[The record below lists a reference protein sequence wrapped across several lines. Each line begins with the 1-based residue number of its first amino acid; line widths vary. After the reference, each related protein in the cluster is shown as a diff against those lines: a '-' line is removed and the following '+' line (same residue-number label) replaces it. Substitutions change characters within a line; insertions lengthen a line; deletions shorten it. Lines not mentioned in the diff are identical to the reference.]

1 MSAINSW
8 RKLKELSW
16 SELMLLMQVL
26 LLLPLTALGIK
37 CFGFR
42 RFYGG
47 MANLSRWKGGTE
59 AEGQSQLLS
68 NLNFIEQ
75 ARAIA
80 KLVEIA
86 SRYGL
91 YKPNC
96 LQKSLLLWWL
106 LQRRGI
112 ETELRIGVRKQEEIL
127 EAHAWVEYQG
137 CVLNDRNDVDQRFA
151 PFAGA
156 ILPVE
161 VKAL

>member
-1 MSAINSW
+1 MLAINSW
-8 RKLKELSW
+8 RKLKSLSW
-16 SELMLLMQVL
+16 SELILLIQAF
-26 LLLPLTALGIK
+26 LLLPLVAFGIK

-42 RFYGG
+42 RLYEKI
-47 MANLSRWKGGTE
+47 ANFSF
-59 AEGQSQLLS
+59 SQTQVEKKDG
-68 NLNFIEQ
+68 IKQ

-80 KLVEIA
+80 KIIEVA

-106 LQRRGI
+106 LQQRNI
-112 ETELRIGVRKQEEIL
+112 VTELRIGVRKKAEVL

-137 CVLNDRNDVDQRFA
+137 CVLNDRSDVDQVFA

-161 VKAL
+161 VKTL

>member
-8 RKLKELSW
+8 RKLKTLSW
-16 SELMLLMQVL
+16 AEVMLLMQAL
-26 LLLPLTALGIK
+26 FLLPLVALGIK
-37 CFGFR
+37 YFGFR
-42 RFYGG
+42 RFYGAI
-47 MANLSRWKGGTE
+47 ANFTPRKDRVQERGGIKE
-59 AEGQSQLLS
+59 
-68 NLNFIEQ
+68 

-96 LQKSLLLWWL
+96 LQKSLLLWWF

-112 ETELRIGVRKQEEIL
+112 ESELRIGVRKKGTLL

-137 CVLNDRNDVDQRFA
+137 SVLNDRNDVDQLFA

-161 VKAL
+161 VKML

>member
-1 MSAINSW
+1 MSAINNW
-8 RKLKELSW
+8 RKLKSLSW
-16 SELMLLMQVL
+16 SELMLLIQAL
-26 LLLPLTALGIK
+26 LLLPLVAFGIK

-42 RFYGG
+42 RFYGSI
-47 MANLSRWKGGTE
+47 ANLNRRKDKGQE
-59 AEGQSQLLS
+59 REGIKS
-68 NLNFIEQ
+68 

-86 SRYGL
+86 SRHGL

-106 LQRRGI
+106 LQRRSI
-112 ETELRIGVRKQEEIL
+112 ESELRIGVRKKGEIL

-151 PFAGA
+151 PFAGS

-161 VKAL
+161 VKI

>member
-1 MSAINSW
+1 MLVINSW
-8 RKLKELSW
+8 RKLKELSG
-16 SELMLLMQVL
+16 SELMLLIQAF
-26 LLLPLTALGIK
+26 LLLPVVGFGIK

-42 RFYGG
+42 RFYKAI
-47 MANLSRWKGGTE
+47 ANFTSRKDRVQE
-59 AEGQSQLLS
+59 REG
-68 NLNFIEQ
+68 IKQ

-106 LQRRGI
+106 LQQRNI
-112 ETELRIGVRKQEEIL
+112 ESELRIGVRKKAEVL

-137 CVLNDRNDVDQRFA
+137 CVLNDRSDVDQLFA

-161 VKAL
+161 VKTL

>member
-1 MSAINSW
+1 MLAINSW

-16 SELMLLMQVL
+16 SELMLLMQSL
-26 LLLPLTALGIK
+26 LLLPLVAFGIK
-37 CFGFR
+37 FFGLR
-42 RFYGG
+42 RFYGAI
-47 MANLSRWKGGTE
+47 ANFSHKKDKLQESGG
-59 AEGQSQLLS
+59 
-68 NLNFIEQ
+68 IKQ

-106 LQRRGI
+106 LQQRDI
-112 ETELRIGVRKQEEIL
+112 ESELRIGVRKQKEIL
-127 EAHAWVEYQG
+127 AAHAWVECQG
-137 CVLNDRNDVDQRFA
+137 CILNDRSDVDRFFP

-156 ILPVE
+156 ILPFE
-161 VKAL
+161 VKIL

>member
-1 MSAINSW
+1 MLVINSW
-8 RKLKELSW
+8 RKLKEFSW
-16 SELMLLMQVL
+16 SELMLLMQAL
-26 LLLPLTALGIK
+26 LLLPLVAFGIK

-42 RFYGG
+42 GFYGAI
-47 MANLSRWKGGTE
+47 ANLTPWKYRVQGR
-59 AEGQSQLLS
+59 EG
-68 NLNFIEQ
+68 IKQ

-80 KLVEIA
+80 KIIEIA

-106 LQRRGI
+106 LRRGSI
-112 ETELRIGVRKQEEIL
+112 ESELRIGVRKKGEFL

-137 CVLNDRNDVDQRFA
+137 CVLNDRSDVDQRFA

-161 VKAL
+161 VKI

>member
-8 RKLKELSW
+8 RKLKELSG
-16 SELMLLMQVL
+16 SELMVLFQAL
-26 LLLPLTALGIK
+26 LLLPLVALGIK

-42 RFYGG
+42 RFYGTI
-47 MANLSRWKGGTE
+47 ANSTPRKDRVQGR
-59 AEGQSQLLS
+59 EGVK
-68 NLNFIEQ
+68 Q

-86 SRYGL
+86 SRHGL

-96 LQKSLLLWWL
+96 LQKSLLLWWF
-106 LQRRGI
+106 LQRRNI
-112 ETELRIGVRKQEEIL
+112 ESELRIGVRKKAELL

-137 CVLNDRNDVDQRFA
+137 WILNDRSDVDQQFA
-151 PFAGA
+151 PFAES

-161 VKAL
+161 VKIL

>member
-1 MSAINSW
+1 MSVINGW
-8 RKLKELSW
+8 RKLKEFSW
-16 SELMLLMQVL
+16 SELMVLMQTF
-26 LLLPLTALGIK
+26 LLLPLVGFGIK

-42 RFYGG
+42 GFYGAI
-47 MANLSRWKGGTE
+47 ANSTPKKHRVQGK
-59 AEGQSQLLS
+59 EGREG
-68 NLNFIEQ
+68 IKE

-80 KLVEIA
+80 KIIEIA

-106 LQRRGI
+106 LRRGNI
-112 ETELRIGVRKQEEIL
+112 ESELRIGVRKNEELL

-137 CVLNDRNDVDQRFA
+137 CVLNDRSDVDQDFA

-161 VKAL
+161 VKI

>member
-8 RKLKELSW
+8 RKLKELSG
-16 SELMLLMQVL
+16 SELMVLIQGLLF
-26 LLLPLTALGIK
+26 LPLVALGIK

-42 RFYGG
+42 RFYGAI
-47 MANLSRWKGGTE
+47 ANYTPRKDQVQGK
-59 AEGQSQLLS
+59 EGVK
-68 NLNFIEQ
+68 Q

-96 LQKSLLLWWL
+96 LQKSLLLWWFL
-106 LQRRGI
+106 RQRGI
-112 ETELRIGVRKQEEIL
+112 ESELRIGVRKKAELL

-137 CVLNDRNDVDQRFA
+137 WILNDRSDVDQQFA
-151 PFAGA
+151 PFAGS

-161 VKAL
+161 VKIL

>member
-1 MSAINSW
+1 MSAINNW
-8 RKLKELSW
+8 RKLKSLSW
-16 SELMLLMQVL
+16 SELMLLIQAL
-26 LLLPLTALGIK
+26 LLLPLVAFGIK

-42 RFYGG
+42 GFYGAI
-47 MANLSRWKGGTE
+47 ANLNRRKDKVQE
-59 AEGQSQLLS
+59 REG
-68 NLNFIEQ
+68 IKE

-106 LQRRGI
+106 LRRRGI
-112 ETELRIGVRKQEEIL
+112 ESELRIGVRKKAEVL

-137 CVLNDRNDVDQRFA
+137 CVLNDRSDVDQHFA

-161 VKAL
+161 VKI